1 MLEFT
6 VHNWKLEPHPAMLL
20 IPELRAVLDAEKRTA
35 EGRSQGLKNL
45 LYVWGMSSRLSPY
58 GDLALKVRE
67 QQVRRCVYGAS
78 DAGPG
83 PGDRATW
90 ARIQAAMEAYEDHN
104 HTSEHRL
111 MDELSYSVDMITDF
125 LRDTREKGI
134 TDGKALGS
142 VISSIK
148 SIKSLLIDKRDAE
161 KVLKEGLEKTK
172 TKTRANAEPSPLE
185 RGFLADVLK
194 KGKRG
199 AGEAIAPADD
209 EPDGEDS

>member
-20 IPELRAVLDAEKRTA
+20 IPELRALLDAEKRTA

-45 LYVWGMSSRLSPY
+45 LFVWGMVSRLSPY

-90 ARIQAAMEAYEDHN
+90 ARILAAQEAYDFHN

-111 MDELSYSVDMITDF
+111 MDELSFSLDMIVDF

-134 TDGKALGS
+134 TDGTALGK
-142 VISSIK
+142 VIGSIK

-185 RGFLADVLK
+185 RGFLNDVLK
-194 KGKRG
+194 GGKRG
-199 AGEAIAPADD
+199 AGDAYAQADAEQEGD
-209 EPDGEDS
+209 DS

>member
-20 IPELRAVLDAEKRTA
+20 IPELRALVDAEKRTA
-35 EGRSQGLKNL
+35 EGRSQALKNL
-45 LYVWGMSSRLSPY
+45 LFVWGMVSRNSPY
-58 GDLALKVRE
+58 GDLAPKVRE
-67 QQVRRCVYGAS
+67 QHVRRCVYGAS

-90 ARIQAAMEAYEDHN
+90 ARIGAAQDAYVLHN
-104 HTSEHRL
+104 ETSEHRL

-125 LRDTREKGI
+125 LRDVRKKGI
-134 TDGKALGS
+134 TDGKALGA
-142 VISSIK
+142 VIGSIK

-194 KGKRG
+194 GGKRS
-199 AGEAIAPADD
+199 AGDALAAADAQQ
-209 EPDGEDS
+209 EEEDS